1 MGIGLGVFD
10 YQDWRIGEN
19 FDSDIAKSVVSEFLG
34 RSVVGEHN
42 RGVDVISIFYHL
54 IIIVV

>member
-1 MGIGLGVFD
+1 MYSAAMGIGLGVFD

-42 RGVDVISIFYHL
+42 RGVDVRY
-54 IIIVV
+54 